1 MNWLN
6 FSEPSLRG
14 NCSGLTCGIKTCIS
28 VSCPNNGVAHG
39 DGVGI
44 NLVISIFKQ

>member
-1 MNWLN
+1 MNWSN

-14 NCSGLTCGIKTCIS
+14 NCSGLTSELKL
-28 VSCPNNGVAHG
+28 VSQFLVQIMGVAHG